1 MEIAGELLKKKNAKY
16 WFIIFA
22 ISLITGLRSFGVII
36 TSRLI
41 YDERLYLKFYLVD
54 ELTGALSGFIML
66 PVVLWFFYKYPIRK
80 DLLLTRIPIHFISS
94 VIYGVG
100 GTIIMTLSRQVLYP
114 LFDMGEYNP
123 GNIVFRFLME
133 YHKQLFWYMIIYAIF
148 FAINSFRESQKQRIK
163 ASELQEELSKAKIHF
178 LQSQINPHFLFNTL
192 NMISSIMY
200 DNPKDADKMI
210 ANLSDM
216 LRKTLHNNKETHSLK
231 RELELLKLYT
241 DIMNARFHDKLRIE
255 IVTDSQSQSAEVPW
269 FFLQPI
275 FENSIKHSSDYTN
288 VCQIRMNSYVDKN
301 NLKIEIMDN
310 GPGLKN
316 ESEKIQQTGVG
327 LSNIISRLEKIY
339 GNYKFNMS
347 NNPGGGL
354 KVEIVIPYRKIDE

>member
-1 MEIAGELLKKKNAKY
+1 
-16 WFIIFA
+16 
-22 ISLITGLRSFGVII
+22 
-36 TSRLI
+36 
-41 YDERLYLKFYLVD
+41 
-54 ELTGALSGFIML
+54 
-66 PVVLWFFYKYPIRK
+66 
-80 DLLLTRIPIHFISS
+80 
-94 VIYGVG
+94 
-100 GTIIMTLSRQVLYP
+100 MTLSRQVLYP